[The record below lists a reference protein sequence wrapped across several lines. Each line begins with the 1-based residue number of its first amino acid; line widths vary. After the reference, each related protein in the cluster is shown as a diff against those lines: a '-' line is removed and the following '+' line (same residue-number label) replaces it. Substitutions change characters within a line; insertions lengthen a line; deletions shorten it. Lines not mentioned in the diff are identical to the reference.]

1 MTDCSDSALWSGLKK
16 GDRNA
21 FSMLYQRYVGLLY
34 NYASRICKDR
44 DRIQDCIQ
52 DVFVALWKYRKNLAA
67 TTSVKYYLYR
77 ALRSRIFKTS
87 AASEW
92 NVQDGVRWD
101 DMENLIDL
109 SPEEELMSIE
119 SGDERTR
126 RLKKY
131 LHNLSPRQYEAIML
145 RFYDEFSYEEIA
157 QIMGANPQSVRNLV
171 TRGLLQLRQYAQFL
185 A

>member
-16 GDRNA
+16 VDRNA
-21 FSMLYQRYVGLLY
+21 FSMLYRRYVGLLY
-34 NYASRICKDR
+34 NYASRICKGR

-52 DVFVALWKYRKNLAA
+52 DVCVALWKYRKNLAA

-119 SGDERTR
+119 SGEDRKSTR
-126 RLKKY
+126 L
-131 LHNLSPRQYEAIML
+131 N
-145 RFYDEFSYEEIA
+145 
-157 QIMGANPQSVRNLV
+157 
-171 TRGLLQLRQYAQFL
+171 
-185 A
+185 

>member
-1 MTDCSDSALWSGLKK
+1 MTDCSDAVLWKELKR
-16 GDRNA
+16 GDRSA

-44 DRIQDCIQ
+44 GRIEDCIQ

-77 ALRSRIFKTS
+77 ALRSRIIKT
-87 AASEW
+87 AGGNEW
-92 NVQDGVRWD
+92 NLQDGVRWD

-119 SGDERTR
+119 SVDERTR
-126 RLKKY
+126 KLKKS

-145 RFYDEFSYEEIA
+145 RFYDEFSYEEIGH
-157 QIMGANPQSVRNLV
+157 IMGANPQSVRNLV
-171 TRGLLQLRQYAQFL
+171 ARGLLQLRQYAQFL